1 MTDIVF
7 AIPGDIE
14 LPTGG
19 YVYDR
24 RVLALLPT
32 FGLVAEHLALPGS
45 FPFPTPADLKTAGR
59 LLAKTASGAPLIV
72 DGLAYG
78 ALPADLIRGLDRR
91 IIALVHH
98 PLSLETGLSV
108 QQQRDLQA
116 LEQAALALA
125 ERVICTSPVTARTLM
140 AQFAVPAAKLIVAEP
155 GTDPAPKASG
165 TIMPMQLLAVGAVS
179 ARKGFAVLIR
189 ALEPLAEID
198 WRLTIAGSL
207 ERDTTAV
214 AELKAAIAD
223 LGMHDRVRLTGA
235 VVPDTLAA
243 FYDSADIFVM
253 PSLYEGYGMVLAE
266 AMARGLAIVCTTGG
280 AAVETVPDA
289 AAVKVAPGDIA
300 AFSAG
305 LKTVLT
311 DRKLR
316 RRLEAASWAAGRKL
330 PTWHET
336 ARRIF
341 IAVTG
346 LGAET
351 IVGVVPTVGPKAA
364 DAVPSVATEE
374 PTPAPRPSKT
384 GPGKAG
390 RGSGGDAPAKA
401 RRGKGTRAKGDPA

>member
-24 RVLALLPT
+24 RVLAVLPT
-32 FGLVAEHLALPGS
+32 FGLVPRHLALPGS
-45 FPFPTPADLKTAGR
+45 FPSPTAADLKTAAR
-59 LLAKTASGAPLIV
+59 LLAKTDPGAPLLI

-78 ALPADLIRGLDRR
+78 ALPADLIAGLRR
-91 IIALVHH
+91 RSVALVHH
-98 PLSLETGLSV
+98 PLCLETGLPPG
-108 QQQRDLQA
+108 RRAA
-116 LEQAALALA
+116 LKASEQAALALA
-125 ERVICTSPVTARTLM
+125 ERVVCTSPATARTLI
-140 AQFAVPAAKLIVAEP
+140 ADFHVPPEKVVVAEP

-165 TIMPMQLLAVGAVS
+165 TLMPMQLLAVGAVS
-179 ARKGFAVLIR
+179 ARKGFPVLIR
-189 ALEPLAEID
+189 ALEPLAGMD

-207 ERDTTAV
+207 ERDAKAV
-214 AELKAAIAD
+214 AELKAVVAASG
-223 LGMHDRVRLTGA
+223 LHDRVRLTGA

-266 AMARGLAIVCTTGG
+266 AMAHGLAIVCTTGG
-280 AAVETVPDA
+280 AAAETVPDDA
-289 AAVKVAPGDIA
+289 AIKVAPGDA
-300 AFSAG
+300 GAFSAG
-305 LKTVLT
+305 LKTLLEN
-311 DRKLR
+311 RKLR

-341 IAVTG
+341 IAITG

-351 IVGVVPTVGPKAA
+351 IIGVLPTVASPIASAKPANGAA
-364 DAVPSVATEE
+364 A
-374 PTPAPRPSKT
+374 
-384 GPGKAG
+384 PGKPAG
-390 RGSGGDAPAKA
+390 
-401 RRGKGTRAKGDPA
+401 GKGTARGGPPRSGTAKEELP